1 LKEIASAFRSYEEL
15 RVYKKA
21 EELSDLVWQIII
33 RWQYFEKTT
42 MGGQLVSAA
51 DSIGANIAE
60 GAGRGTD
67 KENQRFVRIARGSLN
82 ELKFRLQRAISRGL
96 IKEGEMEAL
105 QSLIAELGPS
115 MNAYLKSFTNRIKP

>member
-1 LKEIASAFRSYEEL
+1 LAFRSYEEL
-15 RVYKKA
+15 RVYRKA

-33 RWQYFEKTT
+33 GWQYFEKTT

-51 DSIGANIAE
+51 DSIGANIDK

-82 ELKFRLQRAISRGL
+82 ELKFRLGRAISRGL
-96 IKEGEMEAL
+96 IQESEMKAV
-105 QSLIAELGPS
+105 QNLIAELGPS
-115 MNAYLKSFTNRIKP
+115 LNAYLKSFTNRITT

>member
-1 LKEIASAFRSYEEL
+1 
-15 RVYKKA
+15 
-21 EELSDLVWQIII
+21 
-33 RWQYFEKTT
+33 

-60 GAGRGTD
+60 GAGRDTD